1 MLRFICQQYN
11 YKTNISLITSQV
23 YATLQSS
30 IEPLSDP
37 LAKVIDITIES
48 CSHGFL
54 LGKDT
59 CVCRPELNLSSITC
73 DINTQNCPF
82 DYCNDG
88 NIQFKVT
95 FSKFPL
101 SLKLYHILTIV

>member
-1 MLRFICQQYN
+1 M
-11 YKTNISLITSQV
+11 TNLSLITAQV

-37 LAKVIDITIES
+37 LAKVSDIIISIES
-48 CSHGFL
+48 YPHGFL

-73 DINTQNCPF
+73 DI
-82 DYCNDG
+82 
-88 NIQFKVT
+88 KH
-95 FSKFPL
+95 S
-101 SLKLYHILTIV
+101 